1 MLGQYQV
8 LEKIGSGTFGAVYKC
23 LDVQTDEVVA
33 IKKMKKVYESAEDA
47 YNIREIRVLR
57 QLNEIKHPNIVQV
70 KRVAFEGSTL
80 FIVFEHLDMNLTEYM
95 KEKAR
100 KEQRKLT
107 EEEVRI
113 IIK

>member
-1 MLGQYQV
+1 M
-8 LEKIGSGTFGAVYKC
+8 
-23 LDVQTDEVVA
+23 
-33 IKKMKKVYESAEDA
+33 
-47 YNIREIRVLR
+47 LR
-57 QLNEIKHPNIVQV
+57 QLSEMKHPNVVQV
-70 KRVAFEGSTL
+70 RRVAYEGTTL
-80 FIVFEHLDMNLTEYM
+80 YIVFEHLDMNLTEYM